1 MDNIVLIE
9 KSKINEIVDML
20 KEMRFRSY
28 AKKKIDRI
36 LKILNEEPVK
46 SPESPSLLVEFK

>member
-9 KSKINEIVDML
+9 KSKINEIVEML